1 MLTAG
6 AYIDTVTDEEAQH
19 ALDQQLPVMWR
30 PSTAATWHGPGVLTG
45 QHFAVLFTDTSGAT
59 RHEWAFAKDLRL
71 ATAHELLTADEGA
84 Q

>member
-1 MLTAG
+1 M
-6 AYIDTVTDEEAQH
+6 TDEEAQQ

-30 PSTAATWHGPGVLTG
+30 MAGRWFGPTLLSLLSHWSLRDTWRVECDNYSQWVTAAN
-45 QHFAVLFTDTSGAT
+45 
-59 RHEWAFAKDLRL
+59 LRL